1 MNKSLF
7 ELVTLEK
14 LIFSK
19 QLDSEN
25 AIGQLIHVFGKA
37 GSGKTTLALQLAIKI
52 CSKGRKV
59 IYIDTEGKVTGG
71 KIKDISPKEIFPLVN
86 KNLKLYV
93 PQNFDTQHQFI
104 EQLDYYLKNQKIGML
119 IIDTITNHYR
129 QEILF
134 RKDNKELYEKLAY
147 EVALFRKIAKE
158 KVIPILMMNQST
170 MRKNIEEN
178 NNLGRELVNPVA
190 KAIMSYWSDREI
202 ILISH
207 GWGDFEARKPGEHE
221 GRVKF
226 SISTNGITLKQQ

>member
-1 MNKSLF
+1 MNKSIF
-7 ELVTLEK
+7 ELLALEE
-14 LIFSK
+14 LIFTE
-19 QLDSEN
+19 QLNSEN
-25 AIGQLIHVFGKA
+25 KIGQLVHIFGKA
-37 GSGKTTLALQLAIKI
+37 GSGKTTLALQMALQV
-52 CSKGRKV
+52 CSIGKKV

-71 KIKDISPKEIFPLVN
+71 KIKDISSEEIFSLIN
-86 KNLKLYV
+86 RNLKLYV
-93 PQNFDTQHQFI
+93 PQNFNEQHQLI

-119 IIDTITNHYR
+119 IVDTITNHYR

-134 RKDNKELYEKLAY
+134 RKDSKELYEKLAY

-170 MRKNIEEN
+170 MRKNLEEN
-178 NNLGRELVNPVA
+178 DHLRREQVNPVA
-190 KAIMSYWSDREI
+190 KAIMNYWSDREI

-226 SISTNGITLKQQ
+226 NISTNGITLK